1 MKKLKSIEEINEGQN
16 VILRID
22 ADVPVVDE
30 KIIDNS
36 RLLKS
41 VPTIRFLLEK
51 KCKLIIVGHMG
62 RPAFAGAT
70 SGKPNQFSLKIAYV
84 ELMEI
89 LEKNCNDCITNVF
102 IEDIKDEKKILKAV
116 ADNQIVFVEN
126 LRFWAEEELGDTSLF
141 DSLKKAKPVF
151 VNDAFAVAHR
161 KNASILL
168 HNCFETY
175 YGLNFVEEYDQIKRI
190 LENKEK
196 PMTIVLGGAKIDKM
210 KHLNELIKIADHILI
225 GGKLP
230 RLRPAGYDGQSKIIW
245 AGLREDGL
253 DLSDK
258 DIEKFSEIINS
269 SKIVIWAGA
278 MGFYEDKNCQKG
290 TEKIAESIANCQAF
304 KIIAGG
310 DTTASIINLGLKNK
324 IDFICSGG
332 GVMLEMLVNNN
343 LPAWY

>member
-1 MKKLKSIEEINEGQN
+1 MKKLRSVEEINEGQN

-22 ADVPVVDE
+22 ADVPVKMG

-62 RPAFAGAT
+62 RPKCQDEA
-70 SGKPNQFSLKIAYV
+70 FSLKIAYV

-116 ADNQIVFVEN
+116 SENQIVFVEN

-141 DSLKKAKPVF
+141 DSLKKVKPVF

-175 YGLNFVEEYDQIKRI
+175 YGLNFIEEYDQIKRI

-210 KHLNELIKIADHILI
+210 KHLNELTKIADHILI

-245 AGLREDGL
+245 AELREDGL

-290 TEKIAESIANCQAF
+290 TEKIAQSIANCQAF

-343 LPAWY
+343 LPAWS

>member
-1 MKKLKSIEEINEGQN
+1 MKKLRSVEEINEGQN

-22 ADVPVVDE
+22 ADVPVVE
-30 KIIDNS
+30 GKIIDNS

-51 KCKLIIVGHMG
+51 RCKLIIVGHMG
-62 RPAFAGAT
+62 RPKQQDEA
-70 SGKPNQFSLKIAYV
+70 FSLKIAYV
-84 ELMEI
+84 ELMET

-196 PMTIVLGGAKIDKM
+196 PLTIVLGGAKEDKM
-210 KHLNELIKIADHILI
+210 KHLNELTKIADHILI

-230 RLRPAGYDGQSKIIW
+230 KLISNDKILNSNAKILV
-245 AGLREDGL
+245 AELREDGL

-290 TEKIAESIANCQAF
+290 TEKIAQSIANSKAF

-343 LPAWY
+343 LPAWN

>member
-1 MKKLKSIEEINEGQN
+1 
-16 VILRID
+16 
-22 ADVPVVDE
+22 
-30 KIIDNS
+30 
-36 RLLKS
+36 
-41 VPTIRFLLEK
+41 
-51 KCKLIIVGHMG
+51 MG
-62 RPAFAGAT
+62 RPKQQNEA
-70 SGKPNQFSLKIAYV
+70 FSLKIAYV

-102 IEDIKDEKKILKAV
+102 IDDIKDEGKILKAV

-126 LRFWAEEELGDTSLF
+126 LRFWAEEELGNTSLF
-141 DSLKKAKPVF
+141 DSLKKAKPIF

-175 YGLNFVEEYDQIKRI
+175 YGLNFAEEYDQIKRI

-196 PMTIVLGGAKIDKM
+196 PLTIVLGGAKEDKM
-210 KHLNELIKIADHILI
+210 KHLNELTKIADHILI

-230 RLRPAGYDGQSKIIW
+230 KLINNEELIINNKKILV
-245 AGLREDGL
+245 AELREDGL

-290 TEKIAESIANCQAF
+290 TEKIAQSIANSKAF

-343 LPAWY
+343 LPAWS

>member
-1 MKKLKSIEEINEGQN
+1 MKKLKSVEEINEGQN

-22 ADVPVVDE
+22 ADVPVNMG

-51 KCKLIIVGHMG
+51 KSHLIIVGHMG
-62 RPAFAGAT
+62 RPKCQDEA
-70 SGKPNQFSLKIAYV
+70 FSLKIAYV

-116 ADNQIVFVEN
+116 TEKQIVFVEN

-141 DSLKKAKPVF
+141 DSLKSAKPIF

-161 KNASILL
+161 KNASVLL

-175 YGLNFVEEYDQIKRI
+175 YGLNFIEEYDQIKRI
-190 LENKEK
+190 LENKQQ
-196 PMTIVLGGAKIDKM
+196 PLIIVLGGAKIDKM
-210 KHLNELIKIADHILI
+210 KHLNELAKIADHILI

-230 RLRPAGYDGQSKIIW
+230 KLDLRSQISDLSKKIIW
-245 AGLREDGL
+245 AQLREDGL

-290 TEKIAESIANCQAF
+290 TEKIAQSIANCQAF

-332 GVMLEMLVNNN
+332 GVMLEMLVKSS
-343 LPAWY
+343 LPAWD

>member
-1 MKKLKSIEEINEGQN
+1 MKKLKSVEEINEGQS

-22 ADVPVVDE
+22 ADVPVVDG

-51 KCKLIIVGHMG
+51 RCKLIIVGHMG
-62 RPAFAGAT
+62 RPKQQNEA
-70 SGKPNQFSLKIAYV
+70 FSLKIAYV

-89 LEKNCNDCITNVF
+89 LENNCNDCITNVF
-102 IEDIKDEKKILKAV
+102 IEDIKDEGKILKAV
-116 ADNQIVFVEN
+116 ANNQIVFVEN
-126 LRFWAEEELGDTSLF
+126 LRFWAEEELGNTSLF
-141 DSLKKAKPVF
+141 DSFKKAKPVF

-175 YGLNFVEEYDQIKRI
+175 YGLNFVEEHDQIKRI

-210 KHLNELIKIADHILI
+210 KHLNELTKIADHILI

-230 RLRPAGYDGQSKIIW
+230 KLISNDKILNSNAKIIV

-290 TEKIAESIANCQAF
+290 TEKIAESIANSKAF

-343 LPAWY
+343 LPAWD

>member
-1 MKKLKSIEEINEGQN
+1 MKKLRSVEEINEGQN

-22 ADVPVVDE
+22 ADVPVGMG
-30 KIIDNS
+30 KIIDSS

-51 KCKLIIVGHMG
+51 RCKLIIVGHMG
-62 RPAFAGAT
+62 RPKQQDEA
-70 SGKPNQFSLKIAYV
+70 FSLKIAYV

-102 IEDIKDEKKILKAV
+102 IDDIKDEGKILKAV
-116 ADNQIVFVEN
+116 TDNQIVFVEN

-196 PMTIVLGGAKIDKM
+196 PLNIVLGGAKEDKM

-230 RLRPAGYDGQSKIIW
+230 KLINNEELIINNKKIIV
-245 AGLREDGL
+245 AELREDGL

-290 TEKIAESIANCQAF
+290 TEKIAESIANSKAF

-343 LPAWY
+343 LPAWS

>member
-1 MKKLKSIEEINEGQN
+1 MKKLKSVEEINEGQN

-51 KCKLIIVGHMG
+51 RCKLIIVGHIG
-62 RPAFAGAT
+62 RPKQQDEA
-70 SGKPNQFSLKIAYV
+70 FSLKIAYV

-102 IEDIKDEKKILKAV
+102 IEDIKDEGKILKAV

-126 LRFWAEEELGDTSLF
+126 LRFWAEEELGETSLF

-196 PMTIVLGGAKIDKM
+196 PMTIVLGGAKEDKM
-210 KHLNELIKIADHILI
+210 KHLNELVKIADHILI

-230 RLRPAGYDGQSKIIW
+230 KLISNDKILNSNAKILV

-290 TEKIAESIANCQAF
+290 TGKIAQSIANCQAF

-343 LPAWY
+343 LPAWN

>member
-1 MKKLKSIEEINEGQN
+1 MKKLRSVEEINEGQN

-51 KCKLIIVGHMG
+51 RCKLIIVGHMG
-62 RPAFAGAT
+62 RPKQQDEA
-70 SGKPNQFSLKIAYV
+70 FSLKIAYV

-102 IEDIKDEKKILKAV
+102 IEDIKDEGKILKAV

-196 PMTIVLGGAKIDKM
+196 PLTIVLGGAKEDKM
-210 KHLNELIKIADHILI
+210 KHLNELAKIADHILI

-230 RLRPAGYDGQSKIIW
+230 KLINNEELIINNKKILV

>member
-1 MKKLKSIEEINEGQN
+1 MKKLKSVEEINEGQN

-22 ADVPVVDE
+22 ADVPVVGE

-51 KCKLIIVGHMG
+51 RCKLIIVGHMG
-62 RPAFAGAT
+62 RPKCQDEA
-70 SGKPNQFSLKIAYV
+70 FSLKIVYV

-102 IEDIKDEKKILKAV
+102 IEDIKDEGKILKAV

-126 LRFWAEEELGDTSLF
+126 LRFWAEEELGETSLF
-141 DSLKKAKPVF
+141 DSLKKVKPVF

-190 LENKEK
+190 LDSAEQKNGVL
-196 PMTIVLGGAKIDKM
+196 TIVLGGAKEDKM
-210 KHLNELIKIADHILI
+210 KHLNELAKIADHILI

-230 RLRPAGYDGQSKIIW
+230 KLINNEELIINNKKILV

-332 GVMLEMLVNNN
+332 GVMLEMLVKNN
-343 LPAWY
+343 LPAWN